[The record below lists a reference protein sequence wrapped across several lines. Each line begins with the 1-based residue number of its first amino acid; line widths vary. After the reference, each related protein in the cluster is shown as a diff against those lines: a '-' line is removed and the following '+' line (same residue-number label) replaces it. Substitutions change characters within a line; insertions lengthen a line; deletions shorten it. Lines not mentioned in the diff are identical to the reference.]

1 MTTYVTNS
9 PQSST
14 SKIFLLHHN
23 NTYEVLLADFLSFC
37 GFSVLP
43 TYAHQEALAL
53 SATEDFDMCILD
65 LNDEIDLALIQS
77 IQKQHPGFPIIALT
91 HRDSPSELVKRSELP
106 IDQVVTLPIPL
117 ADILEA
123 VNKVFSSSE
132 NFRSN
137 KLAPLTIGSLQLDI
151 KSQKAFINHEL
162 FALTS
167 TEFSLIELLA
177 ENFGQPVPKDV
188 IYPKVLG
195 RTKGRFDRSI
205 DVHVSS
211 IRHKLQEFGCH
222 DVTIESVRGV
232 GYRLACKNPSIDV

>member
-1 MTTYVTNS
+1 M
-9 PQSST
+9 T

-37 GFSVLP
+37 GFNVLP

-53 SATEDFDMCILD
+53 SSSQDFDMGILD
-65 LNDEIDLALIQS
+65 LNNETDLELIES
-77 IQKQHPGFPIIALT
+77 IEKKHLGFPIIALT
-91 HRDSPSELVKRSELP
+91 NQDSPRELIERSKLP
-106 IDQVVTLPIPL
+106 ANQIVTLPIPL
-117 ADILEA
+117 ADILDA
-123 VNKVFSSSE
+123 VNNVFSSSE

-151 KSQKAFINHEL
+151 KNQKACVNQEP

-167 TEFSLIELLA
+167 TEFSLLELLA
-177 ENFGQPVPKDV
+177 ENCGQPVSKDV

-211 IRHKLQEFGCH
+211 IRHKLQDFGCH
-222 DVTIESVRGV
+222 DVVIESVRGI
-232 GYRLACKNPSIDV
+232 GYRLACKNSPVES